1 MTAAQDS
8 LRCPGMHDLGPE
20 EMARFRRIEEV
31 FRASCES
38 WGFREIRTPVVE
50 HLHLFTSAGTLSPQM
65 LGRVYS
71 FLDWDGW
78 SGERVVL
85 RPDGTIP
92 AARLYWERYRGEIAK
107 LFYVENLF
115 RFAASGE
122 RREVWQ
128 CGAELI
134 GESWPAGDLEVIAV
148 VRGVLRRLGFERLT
162 LRLSHTGIIRSILAT
177 AGYSPEEQ
185 LALYDRLIDGDPS
198 VWPEIAGALPQTGAP
213 LTMLRDLTGGQVHGL
228 ANLQSA
234 LGPTLP
240 AIVPPIEEL
249 RTIASSLELAGC
261 SYELDLTIVR
271 GFEYYT
277 GPVFQVLIDGEN
289 VAGGGRYDGLI
300 ASQEGHSVPACGF
313 AISIEPLLD
322 RLDNPRPGEEINLID
337 VSIAGRSPSVLASAL
352 GLVTELHEQ
361 GYDAELVAQP
371 LFKGR
376 WTIEVSDR
384 DGRAAYRL
392 RDLTA
397 GSSFD
402 AATVNEVTQRIER
415 GARA

>member
-1 MTAAQDS
+1 MTVAQES

-31 FRASCES
+31 FRNSCES

-92 AARLYWERYRGEIAK
+92 AARLYWERYRGDVAK
-107 LFYVENLF
+107 FFYVENLF
-115 RFAASGE
+115 RFASPEE

-134 GESWPAGDLEVIAV
+134 GNSWPAGDIEVIAL
-148 VRGVLRRLGFERLT
+148 VRDVLHRLGFERPS

-185 LALYDRLIDGDPS
+185 VSLYDRLMEGDQT
-198 VWPEIAGALPQTGAP
+198 VWQELASGLPQAGAP
-213 LTMLRDLTGGQVHGL
+213 LSMLRDLTGGQVQAL
-228 ANLQSA
+228 SNLQSA
-234 LGPTLP
+234 FAATLP

-249 RTIASSLELAGC
+249 RAIASALDLAHC
-261 SYELDLTIVR
+261 PYELDLTIVR

-277 GPVFQVLIDGEN
+277 GPVFQMLLDGEN
-289 VAGGGRYDGLI
+289 IAGGGRYDGLI
-300 ASQEGHSVPACGF
+300 ASQEGNSVPACGF
-313 AISIEPLLD
+313 AISVEPLIE
-322 RLDNPRPGEEINLID
+322 RLNAKQTETSRDPIH
-337 VSIAGRSPSVLASAL
+337 VAASGRSPQELAAAL
-352 GLVTELHEQ
+352 ALVTELHDR
-361 GYDAELVAQP
+361 GFDALLVNP
-371 LFKGR
+371 PETTPR
-376 WTIEVSDR
+376 WSVEVAPR
-384 DGRAAYRL
+384 DGAVSFLLQDRKSGMTYSAASPEEIAARLESGSRA
-392 RDLTA
+392 
-397 GSSFD
+397 
-402 AATVNEVTQRIER
+402 
-415 GARA
+415 